1 MKVYVYIRMFIPVTI
16 RTFDV
21 DNKYFKPVID
31 GISRSGIIQDDCIK
45 HLKSF
50 GFELIEKQKIPRTE
64 VYIYKKNMR
73 EKISSLI
80 E

>member
-1 MKVYVYIRMFIPVTI
+1 MFIPVTI
-16 RTFDV
+16 IVFDV
-21 DNKYFKPVID
+21 DNKYFKPIFY

-50 GFELIEKQKIPRTE
+50 GFELIENQKIPRTE

-73 EKISSLI
+73 EKISSLVK
-80 E
+80 